1 MPDYLAQRLNMVES
15 QVRVNDVT
23 DVRVQQAMR
32 DVPRERF
39 VPTARKSTAYADAP
53 LEVVQGRFL
62 MEPRVFAKLLQLA
75 EIKPT
80 DNVLDV
86 GCATGYS
93 SAVLARI
100 AARVTGLE
108 QDADLVRVASETL
121 PSVGATN
128 AAVVQGGLAE
138 GHKARAPY
146 DVIYVNGAIE
156 TRPDALLGQLAE
168 GGRLVAVVKSG
179 ASGHAT
185 VFLKEKGQ
193 VGSRAAFDADAP
205 ILPGFR
211 EKVGF
216 VF

>member
-23 DVRVQQAMR
+23 DIRVQDAMR
-32 DVPRERF
+32 DIPRERF
-39 VPTARKSTAYADAP
+39 VPTARKATAYADAP

-62 MEPRVFAKLLQLA
+62 LEPRAFAKLLQLA
-75 EIKPT
+75 EIKPS
-80 DNVLDV
+80 DNILDV

-93 SAVLARI
+93 SAILARI
-100 AARVTGLE
+100 GGRVTALE

-121 PSVGATN
+121 PSVGATSTI
-128 AAVVQGGLAE
+128 VVQGGLAE
-138 GHKARAPY
+138 GHKANAPY
-146 DVIYVNGAIE
+146 DVIFLNGAIE
-156 TRPDALLGQLAE
+156 ARPDSLLGQLAE

-193 VGSRAAFDADAP
+193 VGSRKAFDADAA